1 MHSRV
6 DPEFQKWGSGRVS
19 AGGQK
24 WEMIKEQKKKD
35 NKMKEIVNHSEKLYM
50 LKSEKIELKLNINVY
65 EINK

>member
-1 MHSRV
+1 
-6 DPEFQKWGSGRVS
+6 
-19 AGGQK
+19 
-24 WEMIKEQKKKD
+24 MIKEQKKKD